1 MDNALIEQKID
12 ALRHAVERVRLRCPA
27 TAQALRDDADAQ
39 DIVSL
44 NLTRAV
50 QLAVDVA
57 AHVIS
62 RSGLPAPHTMGQ
74 SFERLE
80 ELGCIDAALCL
91 RMRRAVGFR
100 NIAVHSYET
109 IDWDIVHS
117 LCTQRLS
124 DFSEFAQAV
133 VRWLAQNSSP

>member
-12 ALRHAVERVRLRCPA
+12 ALRHAVERVR
-27 TAQALRDDADAQ
+27 
-39 DIVSL
+39 
-44 NLTRAV
+44 
-50 QLAVDVA
+50 
-57 AHVIS
+57 
-62 RSGLPAPHTMGQ
+62 
-74 SFERLE
+74 
-80 ELGCIDAALCL
+80 L

-133 VRWLAQNSSP
+133 VRWLEQSASP